1 MELKKTL
8 DKLSNKKYPLTRR
21 FTGRRGI
28 TPMKS
33 KHKKIIKTRSHKV
46 EGKRNVQLLQ
56 HTKSRNDE
64 EWKDTDTQECRENSE
79 RKGNKDSGFDG
90 KWQDAQ
96 ECPQVNQ
103 GGGSENSEKSI
114 HPGPIQALSGLP
126 ESAAVSPTSDETQI
140 ESEELPPWVC

>member
-8 DKLSNKKYPLTRR
+8 DKVSNKKYPMTRR

-33 KHKKIIKTRSHKV
+33 KHKKIAKTRNHKV

-64 EWKDTDTQECRENSE
+64 EWKDTGSQEYCEDSKRQ
-79 RKGNKDSGFDG
+79 GDKDSGCQG
-90 KWQDAQ
+90 KWEDTKECAQ
-96 ECPQVNQ
+96 TNQ
-103 GGGSENSEKSI
+103 GGNTENTEKSI
-114 HPGPIQALSGLP
+114 HPGPIQTVSNVS
-126 ESAAVSPTSDETQI
+126 ESATADDKEADKTEI
-140 ESEELPPWVC
+140 EAEELQ